1 MAFAKRKWLWA
12 LLVFIGLL
20 IAALAVPFLVPL
32 SGYIPQLTRRVSDRI
47 GQPVS
52 ITDLRLQLLP
62 TPRLAII
69 GLKLGRKDELSIER
83 GSIVPDLLLLLSG
96 EVVLREIRADRVHIK
111 HSALDLLDKLPKGG
125 GGGGILV
132 QRIVLRHVTYVQRA
146 LSLPQFNVVVDLSV
160 VPAATVVRVSTDDGA
175 LKATLDPQGTGQSH
189 LRIQARGWRLPFAV
203 VPLLF
208 ESLEADGVLQS
219 GRLNLP
225 VVKGRLYGGTLAGS
239 LNLRWGKQWGIDGKA
254 DLAGINVVPV
264 QSAFGKPARLSGQLN
279 ANATYSA
286 RARSAAQL
294 AGTIWVDAP
303 FEVLGGEWHGVDL
316 SRVAELPLGKL
327 ARGGTT
333 KFEQLRGDLTLRGKR
348 VEVNKICV
356 RSPSLVAAGNI
367 AIAPDQSLSGKLDV
381 SVAKTGGFVGVP
393 VAVAGSTA
401 DPSISLTK
409 AGLIGAVVGT
419 VLLPGIGT
427 SLGLSAG
434 SRLEGKT
441 ECQ

>member
-1 MAFAKRKWLWA
+1 MPFAKRKWLWA
-12 LLVFIGLL
+12 LFVLFGVL
-20 IAALAVPFLVPL
+20 AVALAVPFLVPL
-32 SGYIPQLTRRVSDRI
+32 EGYIPGLTKRVSEAI
-47 GQPVS
+47 GEPVS
-52 ITDLRLQLLP
+52 IADLRLQLLP
-62 TPRLAII
+62 TPRVAII
-69 GLKLGRKDELSIER
+69 DLKLGRKNEVSVAR
-83 GSIVPDLLLLLSG
+83 ASIVPDLLLLLSG
-96 EVVLREIRADRVHIK
+96 EVVLHEIRADGVRVK
-111 HSALDLLDKLPKGG
+111 ASAFDLLKKLPKGG
-125 GGGGILV
+125 GGGGVLV
-132 QRIVLRHVTYVQRA
+132 RRIVLRHVNYEQRA
-146 LSLPQFNVVVDLSV
+146 LRLPEFNVTVDLAV

-208 ESLEADGVLQS
+208 ESLEADGVLQA

-225 VVKGRLYGGTLAGS
+225 EVKGKLYGGTLAGS

-254 DLAGINVVPV
+254 DLAGVNVVPV

-286 RARSAAQL
+286 RARTAAQL
-294 AGTIWVDAP
+294 ADTIWVDAP

-327 ARGGTT
+327 AQGGTT
-333 KFEQLRGDLTLRGKR
+333 RFEQLRGDLSLRGRR

-393 VAVAGSTA
+393 VAVSGTTV
-401 DPSISLTK
+401 DPSLSLTR
-409 AGLIGAVVGT
+409 AGMIGAVVGT

-434 SRLEGKT
+434 SRLEGRT